1 MTGAAHKQIIM
12 KDLTVLMPKWY
23 EEKRKEY
30 DETIKRSLQREYFSI
45 KVYSN
50 VVKKVV
56 VDAYDNGGDNE
67 IYGIYDFEKS
77 VFYRVGCDMLM
88 FGLSGDA
95 DYWHEERPASFGYF
109 TLYTDH
115 VNKNGEYDETYKVII
130 DSKMNNA
137 PNLSGKD
144 VFDKSFRTVCAI
156 LYDFLYFEY
165 KGVRYLIDGDYN
177 VLAKFPKKLDVF
189 KNKYVNDGTKQ
200 FILKDGN
207 KWCLYDIDEK
217 KVVMDDIVAVSNTY
231 DCDFRLGNGDIYK
244 YDKESGRFAL
254 LSKYDSFCDGL
265 SLVKTYIYGTDRVLL
280 DEKNSRDLIYV
291 LKDDDYKFYIRQNNK
306 VVNKNCPFDRVYVK
320 KEIYESENRLICMVG
335 DISDIYEGHGKFRF
349 NTLDIDG
356 VDAQERLWFDKD

>member
-1 MTGAAHKQIIM
+1 M
-12 KDLTVLMPKWY
+12 KDLIISMPKWY

-30 DETIKRSLQREYFSI
+30 DEIIKRSLQREYFDI
-45 KVYSN
+45 EVYSN
-50 VVKKVV
+50 VVRKVV
-56 VDAYDNGGDNE
+56 VDAYNNGGDNE
-67 IYGIYDFEKS
+67 IYGIYDFEKD
-77 VFYRVGCDMLM
+77 VFYLVGYDMPL
-88 FGLSGDA
+88 FKLSGDA
-95 DYWHEERPASFGYF
+95 DYWHEKRPASFGYF

-115 VNKNGEYDETYKVII
+115 VNKYGEYDETYKVII

-144 VFDKSFRTVCAI
+144 VFDKSFRTVCEI

-207 KWCLYDIDEK
+207 KWCLYDIEEK
-217 KVVMDDIVAVSNTY
+217 KVVMDDMVAVSNTY
-231 DCDFRLGNGDIYK
+231 DCDFRLSNGDIYK

-265 SLVKTYIYGTDRVLL
+265 DTVKIYRYGSREML

-291 LKDDDYKFYIRQNNK
+291 LKDDKGKYYIRQNNK
-306 VVNKNCPFDRVYVK
+306 VVNKNCPFDNVYVK
-320 KEIYESENRLICMVG
+320 KEIYESDNRIACVVG

-349 NTLDIDG
+349 NTLNIEGDT
-356 VDAQERLWFDKD
+356 QERLWFDKD

>member
-1 MTGAAHKQIIM
+1 M
-12 KDLTVLMPKWY
+12 KDLIISMPKWY

-30 DETIKRSLQREYFSI
+30 DETIKRALRREYFKI
-45 KVYSN
+45 EVYSN

-56 VDAYDNGGDNE
+56 VDAYDNGCDNE
-67 IYGIYDFEKS
+67 IYGIYDFEKG
-77 VFYRVGCDMLM
+77 VFHKVGCNMLL
-88 FGLSGDA
+88 FGLSGGTSC
-95 DYWHEERPASFGYF
+95 WSKEKCASFGYF

-115 VNKNGEYDETYKVII
+115 VNKYGEYDETYKVII

-144 VFDKSFRTVCAI
+144 VFDKSFRTVCEI

-207 KWCLYDIDEK
+207 KWYLYDIEEK
-217 KVVMDDIVAVSNTY
+217 KVVMDDIVAVSNTLQ
-231 DCDFRLGNGDIYK
+231 CDFRLGNGDIYK
-244 YDKESGRFAL
+244 YDKESGKFAL

-265 SLVKTYIYGTDRVLL
+265 DIVKIYRYGSREML
-280 DEKNSRDLIYV
+280 DEKNSRDLIYI
-291 LKDDDYKFYIRQNNK
+291 LKDDKGKYYIRQNNK
-306 VVNKNCPFDRVYVK
+306 VINKNCPFDNVYVK
-320 KEIYESENRLICMVG
+320 KEIYEFDNRIVCMVG

-349 NTLDIDG
+349 NTLNIDG
-356 VDAQERLWFDKD
+356 NTQERLWFDKD